1 MRRSNKAVKGKRKVA
16 AKKARPAIKRRAV
29 PERIRSDRHVEEVR
43 SNADKLVTEGMG
55 SNVVPLT
62 GQAISPADNADSPQG
77 QETGAMQIY
86 PHATAT
92 VFAALQALFLLPL
105 RSLQSWQEA
114 WSRFLPR

>member
-43 SNADKLVTEGMG
+43 SNADKLVTEGIG

-62 GQAISPADNADSPQG
+62 GQAVSPADNADSPQG

-92 VFAALQALFLLPL
+92 AFAALQALFLLPL
-105 RSLQSWQEA
+105 LSLQIWQEA
-114 WSRFLPR
+114 WSRSLPR

>member
-1 MRRSNKAVKGKRKVA
+1 M
-16 AKKARPAIKRRAV
+16 

-92 VFAALQALFLLPL
+92 AFAALQALFLLPL
-105 RSLQSWQEA
+105 LSLQIWQEA
-114 WSRFLPR
+114 WSRSLPR

>member
-16 AKKARPAIKRRAV
+16 AKKARPAVKRRAV

-43 SNADKLVTEGMG
+43 SNADKLVTEGIG

-62 GQAISPADNADSPQG
+62 GQAISPADDADSPRG

-92 VFAALQALFLLPL
+92 AFAALQALFLLPL
-105 RSLQSWQEA
+105 LSLQIWQEA

>member
-16 AKKARPAIKRRAV
+16 AKKARPAVKRRAV

-43 SNADKLVTEGMG
+43 SNADKLVTEGIG
-55 SNVVPLT
+55 SNVAPLT
-62 GQAISPADNADSPQG
+62 GQAISPADDADSPRG

>member
-1 MRRSNKAVKGKRKVA
+1 VRRSNKAVKGKRKVA
-16 AKKARPAIKRRAV
+16 AKKARPAVKRRAV
-29 PERIRSDRHVEEVR
+29 PERIRSDSHVEEVS
-43 SNADKLVTEGMG
+43 SNAGKLVTEGIG

-62 GQAISPADNADSPQG
+62 GQAISPADDADSPRG

>member
-16 AKKARPAIKRRAV
+16 AKKARPAVKRRAV

-43 SNADKLVTEGMG
+43 SNADKLVTEGIG

-62 GQAISPADNADSPQG
+62 GQAISPDSPQG
-77 QETGAMQIY
+77 KDTGAMQAY
-86 PHATAT
+86 PHATAA

-105 RSLQSWQEA
+105 RSLQIWQEA
-114 WSRFLPR
+114 WFRLLPR

>member
-16 AKKARPAIKRRAV
+16 AKKASPAIKRRAV

-43 SNADKLVTEGMG
+43 SNADKLVTEGIG

-62 GQAISPADNADSPQG
+62 GQAVSPADNADSPQG

-92 VFAALQALFLLPL
+92 AFAALQALFLLPL
-105 RSLQSWQEA
+105 LSLQIWQEA
-114 WSRFLPR
+114 WSRSLPR